1 MAALQL
7 KSSHTEQHT
16 VVETVDSLGLEVL
29 PHPPYSSDLAPSD
42 YHLSGPMKKMLSGQ
56 KFASDMQV
64 QWAVHQWLAQQPTL
78 FFALGIHKVVER
90 WDKCSNK
97 LVEDM
102 SKKESMM
109 PKELTFVVLKT
120 QIYSYL
126 SNLFI
131 FTGKS

>member
-56 KFASDMQV
+56 KFASNMQV
-64 QWAVHQWLAQQPTL
+64 QWAVHQWLVQQPTL

-90 WDKCSNK
+90 WDKCLNK

-102 SKKESMM
+102 SKKRIHDAKRAYISSI
-109 PKELTFVVLKT
+109 KDTNLLVFVKLVHF
-120 QIYSYL
+120 YW
-126 SNLFI
+126 
-131 FTGKS
+131 